1 MKTPPCKNKGCSNKI
16 GFYHIL
22 EESYYCENCT
32 CLMFKEE
39 ECERI
44 GDYKIIK
51 QLIVLCKELL
61 EKIINYA
68 NEEMLNLKWESAL
81 QIQKTFA
88 SVLIDIKKSFDGAIN
103 NWRLK
108 DLRLLQKRLIGL
120 KSQFNYT

>member
-1 MKTPPCKNKGCSNKI
+1 MITPPCSNKGCSNKI
-16 GFYHIL
+16 DFYHIC
-22 EESYYCENCT
+22 EENYYWENCA

-44 GDYKIIK
+44 GDYNIIK

-61 EKIINYA
+61 EEILNYA
-68 NEEMLNLKWESAL
+68 NEEMLNLKWKSAL

-88 SVLIDIKKSFDGAIN
+88 LELIDIKKSFDGAIN

-108 DLRLLQKRLIGL
+108 DLRLLQKRLISL
-120 KSQFNYT
+120 KSQFNYA